1 LRHGLQLS
9 RVDHGR
15 LGRGHRLPQ
24 AGLHRRRTRR
34 PRPGGRQAGPLGR
47 LRRHGHSRRRDHRRL
62 PRPLPHPARPQT
74 RAVDRLTPTA
84 PGAHRR
90 PRPHTRPRTR
100 PPPPA
105 RAQPPAEDRTPKC
118 GPSLGG
124 DLICYREECRK
135 ETMRTSTDLD
145 AGERMSLDELRADQL
160 RNLRSTVTTVY
171 ENVPFYRMAFDEL
184 GVTPADITSLEDI
197 AKLPFT
203 NKQDLRD
210 NYPFGMFAVPQEQV
224 ARIHASSGTTGLP
237 TVVGYTTGDLDNWGS
252 LIARSIL
259 GAGGKRGQM
268 MHNAYGYGL
277 FTGGLGVHG
286 AERHGF
292 TVVPISGGQTPRQV
306 QLIQDF
312 KPDS

>member
-1 LRHGLQLS
+1 GYRDHDQRPRHHPRRLCLPLRRHDLRHGLQLS

-34 PRPGGRQAGPLGR
+34 PRPGRRPAGPLGH

-74 RAVDRLTPTA
+74 LTADDETPQSK
-84 PGAHRR
+84 
-90 PRPHTRPRTR
+90 PR
-100 PPPPA
+100 
-105 RAQPPAEDRTPKC
+105 
-118 GPSLGG
+118 LGG
-124 DLICYREECRK
+124 EQICYREEFRK
-135 ETMRTSTDLD
+135 ETMMTSTDLD

-160 RNLRSTVTTVY
+160 NNLRTTVTTVY
-171 ENVPFYRMAFDEL
+171 ENVPFYRKAFDEL

-259 GAGGKRGQM
+259 GAGGKRG
-268 MHNAYGYGL
+268 
-277 FTGGLGVHG
+277 
-286 AERHGF
+286 
-292 TVVPISGGQTPRQV
+292 
-306 QLIQDF
+306 
-312 KPDS
+312 